1 MESQPPFSKYLFS
14 SVLQSAPIFSHRT
27 LEYGPHN
34 PGQPP
39 LLFQLRS
46 LELECHSPELECHS
60 PELGYHI
67 REPGLPLLLSGY

>member
-46 LELECHSPELECHS
+46 PELEYHN
-60 PELGYHI
+60 PERGHHI